1 MRHYLFP
8 LFLLCVAVVALFAS
22 GVWSLPAGPVP
33 PLGPTLGQPTL
44 VSSSASVADGPV
56 QVLFADE
63 SVAWD
68 WQNTC
73 EDEVAAYIA
82 GAKYPVEHLLY
93 TLTDDADLTLGVA
106 YPDAERPEAVALGGC
121 ALESDIL
128 ACRVSVNAGDPGPAL
143 DTTVAALLGYSVQDY
158 FRDKSEA
165 GWGQRPD
172 WDWADYAPLV
182 VEDETGWMSECVEVT
197 K

>member
-1 MRHYLFP
+1 MRRYLFP
-8 LFLLCVAVVALFAS
+8 LFFFCAVVVIFFAS

-33 PLGPTLGQPTL
+33 PLGASLGQPTP
-44 VSSSASVADGPV
+44 VPSPDRVDDGPV
-56 QVLFADE
+56 KVLFVDENAVWDWTNTCADE
-63 SVAWD
+63 L
-68 WQNTC
+68 
-73 EDEVAAYIA
+73 AAFVA
-82 GAKYPVEHLLY
+82 GAKFPVAHLLY

-158 FRDKSEA
+158 FRDKSEE

-182 VEDETGWMSECVEVT
+182 VKDETGWTSECVEVT